1 MILAMENLSKSYAAN
16 TVLEDI
22 TLKIEDNDRIGLIG
36 VNGAGKSTLLR
47 IITGIEQHDEGTLSV
62 SNHAKIGFLQQNSG
76 LESSATII
84 EEMRKVFAD
93 TIKTENDMRRVEK
106 QMAECDPNSEEYIK
120 LSEEYTKLHSKFE
133 AQDGYQVEVKIK
145 TILNG
150 MGFADKSP
158 DTVTDTLSGGE
169 KTRLA
174 LAKLLLEEPDLLILD
189 EPTNHLDFKTL
200 TWLEGY
206 LSEYKGALL
215 IVSHDRYFLDKLV
228 TSICEIERHK
238 LIRYKGNYS
247 KYLVLK
253 KERLERQQKEYE
265 IQSQQIADME
275 DYVRRNIVR
284 ASTAKSAKSRVAALE
299 RMERVEKPQGE
310 LKSAKIS
317 FKYDRPPVKDVLKVS
332 GIDLRVGEG
341 EQEKLLFDNLDFNVL
356 RGEKVAIIG
365 ANGVGKS
372 TFLKVILG
380 KLPHTHGT
388 IEWGKHVN
396 ATYFDQEGKQL
407 NPDNTVLDELWNR
420 FPTSY
425 EQQIR
430 NMLGGVLLTGE
441 NVYKKVSVISG
452 GERAKLGFAVLMAE
466 RGNVLVLDEPTN
478 HLDLDTKEVLDKALC
493 SFDGTIITVSH
504 DRYLLNKLPTRI
516 VEFYPDST
524 VREYKGNYDY
534 YLERRAI
541 EQQAEQE
548 IVQEKKEKSA
558 KKTGYRTKQQKS
570 ADAKRKL
577 RIKELEALI
586 AEYEE
591 EIGKLEASLSEPEV
605 MSDYVKMNEVCQT
618 LEERKAMRSDFEE
631 EWLELIE
638 EE

>member
-16 TVLEDI
+16 VVLKDI

-36 VNGAGKSTLLR
+36 VNGAGKSTLLK
-47 IITGIEQHDEGTLSV
+47 IITGMEQHDEGTLSV

-76 LESSATII
+76 LSSTSTIMD
-84 EEMRKVFAD
+84 EMRKVFEK
-93 TIKTENDMRRVEK
+93 TIETEHEMRNTENE
-106 QMAECDPNSEEYIK
+106 MANTDPSSQKYAE
-120 LSEEYTKLHSKFE
+120 LSDKYTRLHAKFE
-133 AQDGYQVEVKIK
+133 ADDGYQVEVKIK
-145 TILNG
+145 TVLNG
-150 MGFADKSP
+150 MGFADKSG
-158 DTVTDTLSGGE
+158 DTVIDTLSGGE

-174 LAKLLLEEPDLLILD
+174 LAKLLLESPDLLILD

-206 LSEYKGALL
+206 LMEYKGALL
-215 IVSHDRYFLDKLV
+215 IVSHDRYFLDRLV
-228 TSICEIERHK
+228 TSVCEIERHE

-284 ASTAKSAKSRVAALE
+284 ASTAKSAKSRIAALE

-310 LKSAKIS
+310 LKSARIS
-317 FKYDRPPVKDVLKVS
+317 FEYDRPPVKDVLTVND
-332 GIDLRVGEG
+332 IDLRVGEG
-341 EQEKLLFDNLDFNVL
+341 DREKLLFDHLDFKVM
-356 RGEKVAIIG
+356 RGEKVAVIG

-407 NPDNTVLDELWNR
+407 NPENTVLDELWNR

-478 HLDLDTKEVLDKALC
+478 HLDLATKEVLDEALC

-516 VEFYPDST
+516 VEFYPDGN

-548 IVQEKKEKSA
+548 IVQEKKEKNA
-558 KKTGYRTKQQKS
+558 KKSGYRTKQQKS

-577 RIKELEALI
+577 RIKELESLI
-586 AEYEE
+586 AQSEE
-591 EIGKLEASLSEPEV
+591 EILSLEAKLSDPEV
-605 MSDYVKMNEVCQT
+605 MADYVQMNEICT
-618 LEERKAMRSDFEE
+618 SIEEKKAMHSEYED
-631 EWLELIE
+631 EWLMLIE